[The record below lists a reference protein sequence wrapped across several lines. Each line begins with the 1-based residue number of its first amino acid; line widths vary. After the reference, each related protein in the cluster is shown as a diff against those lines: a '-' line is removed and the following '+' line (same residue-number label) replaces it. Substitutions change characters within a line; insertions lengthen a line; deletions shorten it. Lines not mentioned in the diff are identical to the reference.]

1 MSALGGVC
9 EAKVAGEKLGRD
21 WLWAVLV
28 VLAVIGGLEVLKG
41 IAGGI
46 RQFVVWTTTKVPPP
60 PPLEI
65 WISPHGDR
73 FHTVAGCGGLK
84 SAGSI
89 SSRSACRL
97 CSL

>member
-41 IAGGI
+41 IASGI
-46 RQFVVWTTTKVPPP
+46 RQFTVWTTAKVPS
-60 PPLEI
+60 PLEI

-73 FHTVAGCGGLK
+73 FHTAAGCGGLK